1 MRAYN
6 KKRKPKHTVKSIK
19 QIVKKHKKYINQA
32 CNDMQEYFKT
42 S

>member
-19 QIVKKHKKYINQA
+19 QVVKKHKKYINQA
-32 CNDMQEYFKT
+32 CNDMKEYFKT